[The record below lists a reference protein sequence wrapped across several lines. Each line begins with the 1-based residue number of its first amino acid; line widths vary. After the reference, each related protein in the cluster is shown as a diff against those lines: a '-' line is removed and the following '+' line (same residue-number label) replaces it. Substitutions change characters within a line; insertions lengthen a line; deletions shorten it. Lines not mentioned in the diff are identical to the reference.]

1 MNKVVFAALCAVVA
15 HSASAIELAPYAR
28 VFAGPEGARVILAPS
43 ADGKEALVQI
53 NGVNH
58 PVDQVVFLTKLQ
70 RWGGGTEAFVTTY
83 DGRDSGMVQKRAS
96 PYGGGERYVAYLPGR
111 TEELQLSFEDAKSKA
126 LKPAALLATYERQQ
140 QQGVQQKLARFDR
153 PRRVAADRERLE
165 RMDSEAS
172 AACGSAVKTS
182 FDWSALDDERLK
194 KISVSGYCGA
204 VASGLERL
212 CREDAAKFKPRAAA
226 LGQIDCQF
234 GPELKA
240 RIVGQKVVFTTEESA
255 PNQDDFV
262 KEFLRNQ

>member
-1 MNKVVFAALCAVVA
+1 MNKVILAALCAVA
-15 HSASAIELAPYAR
+15 AQSANAIELAPYAR
-28 VFAGPEGARVILAPS
+28 VYSGPEGARVIVAPS
-43 ADGKEALVQI
+43 ADGKEALIQI

-70 RWGGGTEAFVTTY
+70 RWGGGTDAFVTTI
-83 DGRDSGMVQKRAS
+83 DGRDSGMVQKKAS
-96 PYGGGERYVAYLPGR
+96 PYGGGDRYVAYLPGR
-111 TEELQLSFEDAKSKA
+111 KEELPLSFDDAKSQA
-126 LKPAALLATYERQQ
+126 LKPATLVATYERQQ

-153 PRRVAADRERLE
+153 PRHVAADRERLE
-165 RMDSEAS
+165 RKDSDAS
-172 AACGSAVKTS
+172 AACGSTVKTS
-182 FDWSALDDERLK
+182 FDWNAMDDEKLK
-194 KISVSGYCGA
+194 KISVSGFCGA

-212 CREDAAKFKPRAAA
+212 CRDEPQKFKPKAAA

-262 KEFLRNQ
+262 REFLRNQ